1 MLRSALFDFATTTLL
16 QQVEAGTSHTGAQ
29 LNKHTDFRVKYSM
42 HTDGVLTLFE
52 AVSHAKWPALVF
64 EDIVYSWLCAQSEA
78 AGF

>member
-1 MLRSALFDFATTTLL
+1 
-16 QQVEAGTSHTGAQ
+16 
-29 LNKHTDFRVKYSM
+29 M